1 MNDKLKAY
9 NAGLVKAMA
18 AMKANDNAQTRN
30 DFVRELLNS
39 KLILPSMIRP
49 EPVDGKLA
57 PNSVMS
63 FFSVKTK
70 NGDSV
75 LFLFT
80 SAEELRKW
88 APAKGK
94 QLILQRYSQFK
105 TFIEGSDSQY
115 DAIVIDPYGE
125 NVTIKRSLVERID
138 AVAQPMVLRREKID
152 VKEYGLQPAEYASPG
167 LYAAFSEVMAK
178 NELIN
183 SAWMM
188 QTKRG
193 DSKLPTTIVVV
204 DVDKKGDRTA
214 IFNGLAAVSN
224 EFLAPEESIGIMS
237 ARDAVAASYIE
248 NVKPFYIKGET
259 GVEFKTAKAD
269 EEEE

>member
-1 MNDKLKAY
+1 MIDKLKAY
-9 NAGLVKAMA
+9 NEGLVNAMTL
-18 AMKANDNAQTRN
+18 MKANDNAQTRN
-30 DFVRELLNS
+30 TFVKELLNS

-57 PNSVMS
+57 KNAVMS

-70 NGDSV
+70 NDESV

-80 SAEELRKW
+80 SASELRKW

-105 TFIEGSDSQY
+105 TFITGPDAHY
-115 DAIVIDPYGE
+115 DAIVIDPYGS
-125 NVTIKRSLVERID
+125 NVTIRRSLIERID
-138 AVAQPMVLRREKID
+138 AVAQPMVVRRENIN

-167 LYAAFSEVMAK
+167 LYAAFSEAMAR
-178 NELIN
+178 NEHIK

-188 QTKRG
+188 QTMREGNKM
-193 DSKLPTTIVVV
+193 PTTIVVV
-204 DVDKKGDRTA
+204 DVDKNGDRTA

-224 EFLAPEESIGIMS
+224 EFLAPEESIGVMS

-248 NVKPFYIKGET
+248 NVKPFYIKGES
-259 GVEFKTAKAD
+259 GVEFKAAKAD